1 MATTAYVLL
10 GFLGILTICL
20 VFGAAK
26 LEQQQLR
33 IQREWLHPPEGDDGV
48 SILRDDDPD
57 GDCTR

>member
-1 MATTAYVLL
+1 MTTMVTVLL
-10 GFLGILTICL
+10 GLLGILTVCL

-26 LEQQQLR
+26 LEREQIR
-33 IQREWLHPPEGDDGV
+33 REWLHPPEDDDGV